1 MDFSRPGLMSFSQTP
16 KEEMPRERLL
26 RHGAAVLSD
35 AELLAVLLGTGTV
48 GQSVLDLSR
57 GLLHD
62 GWTQLSRRTPA
73 ELMRVRGLGAA
84 KTATLAAA
92 LEIGHRVER
101 DLLFS
106 VQSPQDAVRLVSDLR
121 DRDQEEFRVI
131 FLNTKG
137 WVLGIETLFRGGLDR
152 VEVFPREVFRTAVA
166 RSAAAIVVAHNHP
179 SGDPAPSRQDREL
192 TRRLEACGDL
202 MGIEVLDHVIVGRS
216 RHVSLHQG
224 ELTELS

>member
-1 MDFSRPGLMSFSQTP
+1 MGFAQTP
-16 KEEMPRERLL
+16 KDERPRERLL
-26 RHGAAVLSD
+26 QHGAAVLSD
-35 AELLAVLLGTGTV
+35 AEILAVLLGTGTV
-48 GQSVLDLSR
+48 GQSVLELSR
-57 GLLHD
+57 GLLSD
-62 GWTQLSRRTPA
+62 GWTALSRRTPA
-73 ELMRVRGLGAA
+73 ELMRVRGLGQA
-84 KTATLAAA
+84 KSATLAAA
-92 LEIGHRVER
+92 LEIGHRVDR
-101 DLLFS
+101 AALLS

-131 FLNTKG
+131 FLNSKG

-152 VEVFPREVFRTAVA
+152 VEVFPREIFRNAVA
-166 RSAAAIVVAHNHP
+166 RSAASIVVAHNHP

-202 MGIEVLDHVIVGRS
+202 MGIAVLDHVIVGRS